1 MSPVVN
7 FRRVLRI
14 VGVLLLSVGST
25 MVLPLLTAFIY
36 ADGSAIP
43 IGLSMGIVLTLG
55 ILLILCLR
63 LEEDD
68 AVNQREGMVTV
79 ALCWISASLVG
90 ALPYV
95 LGGYLPLAD
104 AVFEA
109 SSGFTTTGAS
119 VLTDI
124 EALPHGILMWRSF
137 SQWLGGMGIIVLYI
151 AVLPTLGVGGM
162 QLYKAEVPG
171 PSKDKL
177 TPRLRDT
184 ASTLWKVYV
193 LLSAMLFVLLLIGG
207 MDFFDSLTHT
217 FTTISTAGFSVRNN
231 SMGDYDSAF
240 LQWVICF
247 FVFISGASFALHYR
261 FLRGDMKSYAQNTE
275 FKVYAGLV
283 VTLSLVVA
291 ATLMYTQQ
299 YDSIEENLRHAFFQ
313 VTCIITTAGYSS
325 TDYLQW
331 PQTAQVVLMLFF
343 FVGGCV
349 GSTSGGLKIM
359 RIILLLRLVGQ
370 EVEHLLHPRSVQMVK
385 IDGKTISPDVMHGV
399 MSFVL
404 LFILLLGFFTLCLS
418 FLGIDAATAFWAT
431 ASCMANVGPAFATV
445 GPAHNFGHLPATAK
459 WILSL
464 CMLLGRLEIYTIL
477 LILLPAF
484 WRR

>member
-1 MSPVVN
+1 MSNIVN
-7 FRRVLRI
+7 FRRVLHI
-14 VGVLLLSVGST
+14 VGILLLSVGIT
-25 MVLPLLTAFIY
+25 MVLPLITSFIY
-36 ADGSAIP
+36 NDGSSQPVGISMAIVVAL
-43 IGLSMGIVLTLG
+43 GTALTLG
-55 ILLILCLR
+55 FR
-63 LEEDD
+63 LED
-68 AVNQREGMVTV
+68 ADNVSQREGMVTV

-90 ALPYV
+90 AMPYV
-95 LGGYLPLAD
+95 LGGYLPMAD

-109 SSGFTTTGAS
+109 ASGFTTTGAS
-119 VLTDI
+119 VISNI

-137 SQWLGGMGIIVLYI
+137 SQWLGGMGIIVLYLAI
-151 AVLPTLGVGGM
+151 LPTLGVGGM

-184 ASTLWKVYV
+184 ASALWKVYL
-193 LLSAMLFVLLLIGG
+193 LLSGLLFLLLFVGG

-231 SMGDYDSAF
+231 SMGDYDSAY
-240 LQWVICF
+240 LQWIICL

-261 FLRGDMKSYAQNTE
+261 FLRGDYKGYANNTE
-275 FKVYAGLV
+275 FKVYTCLV
-283 VTLSLVVA
+283 VGLSLVVA
-291 ATLMYTQQ
+291 AMLQYTNQ
-299 YDSIEENLRHAFFQ
+299 YGSVEENLRHAFFQ
-313 VTCIITTAGYSS
+313 VSCIITTAGFS
-325 TDYLQW
+325 TADYLQW
-331 PQTAQVVLMLFF
+331 PQAAQAVLMAFF

-359 RIILLLRLVGQ
+359 RIILLLRIVQQ
-370 EVEHLLHPRSVQMVK
+370 EVDHLLHPRSVRIIK
-385 IDGKTISPDVMHGV
+385 IDGTIIAPDVLQGV

-404 LFILLLGFFTLCLS
+404 LFIVLLACCTLFLS
-418 FLGIDAATAFWAT
+418 FLGIEIATAFWAT
-431 ASCMANVGPAFATV
+431 ASCLANVGPAFAGV
-445 GPAHNFGHLPATAK
+445 GPANNFGHLPDAAK
-459 WILSL
+459 WVLSL